1 MPSIAP
7 WLPPLL
13 VAVLSFLY
21 GCLRLFIL
29 YGASSKARQSCNW
42 MLGACARPSFTGQ
55 AQIVT
60 GLVFLTAIAAL
71 VWLWIVLQRA

>member
-1 MPSIAP
+1 MPSFAP
-7 WLPPLL
+7 WFPPLL
-13 VAVLSFLY
+13 VAVLSLMY

-29 YGASSKARQSCNW
+29 YRASAKTRQSCNW

-60 GLVFLTAIAAL
+60 VMVFLTAIGAL